1 MKLKIFQIERFL
13 KGCRHTI
20 VKIRQAKQYM
30 RVVINNIIDRTRD
43 SFTGETDGFG
53 LKSTQKVC
61 VDETQNFPVTVTLA
75 HQM

>member
-1 MKLKIFQIERFL
+1 
-13 KGCRHTI
+13 
-20 VKIRQAKQYM
+20 M